1 MDGKMSRLL
10 RISSRLVVVLVV
22 SLQFLLFLSPRPAEA
37 AVVAGFSEYYIPG
50 FSDDLMAILDD
61 IEIKQAV
68 GDELTNL
75 ITISVGG
82 DVTLYYDHWENGLG
96 STTTADETY
105 TASKGDVLTFKTTN
119 VPYPRDGG
127 GGANVDDCTGGS
139 TYPSGGTGGS
149 ADNCY
154 DGRDRIY
161 VAGGAVSVAQAF
173 WPTVLNTNFANAWE
187 IYPVK
192 PYQTSYTIP
201 VGEDLYGSGSFAD
214 FYEVFVMVQATAD
227 DTGIEIDDPG
237 SAGVEVDVTRDKGET
252 VRLDHIDA
260 GTLITATAPVQVQF
274 LIGEDLVIQLQNN
287 SRSYT
292 AVPSGLWSTEYYS
305 PVPGASGGYDTDLF
319 VYNPTGS
326 ALTIDYEDRLGSGS
340 FSVAANAT
348 ESYQQNVGRYVPTDS
363 AVYLAAADGTTE
375 FWAIGGA
382 DAGSPTYNWGF
393 TLLPPDSLTDE
404 YFLSWAPGG
413 WNQGTQQ
420 PQQADYSPIYV
431 TPIQDNTTIFVDYS
445 PVDGTADATYVLD
458 RIEMQKIYDDSDAD
472 NTGHHIWATGPIAV
486 TWGEDADTASVASPG
501 LDAGYTILPLNKTW
515 IDVVLDLEKTAD
527 PSIIADAAGQ
537 TSVFT
542 LVVSTGAY
550 TVTDV
555 VATDTLPA
563 NWSYVSGSTMITL
576 PDDSTI
582 TGTSADPDTS
592 GQDLIWDELPT
603 DPLDMLPY
611 ETLTIEFTAIT
622 TAAPG
627 QASLNEAE
635 TSGTFGSY
643 TLTADDTAMVDI
655 SALEIAKISSAG
667 GSVAPGDTI
676 TYTILIT
683 NTGTATQN
691 NIVVSDT
698 LPVGTT
704 YVPSSTLVTYP
715 TSGSSGTYADDFDPN
730 GDFTGSDG
738 TSAWNTN
745 WLEVTESDGAAAGDI
760 QVGTTVGGCDGECLE
775 LWTYVGVGD
784 GAERSADLAG
794 ASSALLEFDISVLG
808 SQPAEFTVQFDG
820 DGAGTYT
827 NGPTFDEIDT
837 GSQTIEI
844 TDYITPTA
852 TTYVRFLIT
861 TGGGYRRFGI
871 DNVVI
876 TPTVSGGDIT
886 VSGGSSPNLVT
897 ASDGIDLP
905 AGETMTVTWKVTVDD
920 PVPAGQASVV
930 NIVAVSSDEEPAPL
944 EDTVVDV
951 LPFATIGNT
960 VWLDEDGD
968 GDQDAGEVGIP
979 NAVVEL
985 YNANG
990 TLVMTTTTDANG
1002 GYLFDDVVIGTY
1014 TVTAKTLTMP
1024 SGLAANPTYDEDD
1037 GTTSPD
1043 SETVVTLTTADEE
1056 RMTADF
1062 GYNWASP
1069 TDTNT
1074 PGVGATGAIGDRVWI
1089 DADGDGAQNPGE
1101 LGMGGVTVRLYT
1113 DPDGDGVYDSL
1124 AGTTTTDD
1132 AGNYIFDDLT
1142 AGAYVVEVNGGSVPG
1157 GYTQTGDP
1165 DQFGLACTACDNE
1178 TTLPVVLAPGD
1189 VFVNADFGYEP
1200 DTAADYQIGNQ
1211 VFLDAN
1217 GDGNLDTGEPGIA
1230 NVTVALLDA
1239 SGDIIATTRTD
1250 ANGVYTFTGL
1260 VDGTYTIWVNDTDN
1274 VLGELV
1280 QNSKPNN
1287 SVDGGQLC
1295 SACDG
1300 KNTVTL
1306 SGSGNLYQDFGYAPP
1321 DHVDGDGLIGDFI
1334 FLDANGDDSY
1344 DPGEPGLEGVTV
1356 TLTNSDGNTKT
1367 TTTDEN
1373 GYYSFGNLP
1382 AGTYTVTVSVPSGL
1396 TNSVDPYGS
1405 DDGQSV
1411 VTIGA
1416 GGVNLDQDFGYKAPT
1431 PNTISGTIWEDTDA
1445 DGTLEAVTETNRF
1458 AGVTVVM
1465 YDGDGNVVAT
1475 TETDSSGNY
1484 SFTGLPDGTYT
1495 VDVTDEDNVLN
1506 GYWHSTGSSP
1516 GSDNNSQVAPYT
1528 VSVSGGQTN
1537 TTADFGYYVD
1547 PAAIGNFV
1555 WLDLDNDGVQDADEP
1570 GIEGV
1575 TVVLTITY
1583 PTNGVVTVTVVTGDN
1598 GAYSFGNLLL
1608 DEDHDIGDSASGTPT
1623 YEVGVG
1629 ILPGTSYSP
1638 ESAAGNDDQDD
1649 GDSDGASEI
1658 ATVAQGEADPSYDF
1672 GFLGNVDLG
1681 DLPDDIGGSP
1691 DYPTWFSPGP
1701 AHVVFP
1707 DGGDADSDP
1716 DTTNSIPA
1724 VWLGSTVDTESNGQP
1739 STTATGDDI
1748 SGNDE
1753 DGVAFVSQDWVADTD
1768 TTFTVTLNSSE
1779 SGVTVYYGLWIDW
1792 DADGSFA
1799 TGDFYSGSGVTGS
1812 PITVTVPISVP
1823 VGYTAGDL
1831 VYIRAR
1837 ASDAPLRSGD
1847 YQGTLVNGEVED
1859 YRDNYPT
1866 AVTLSLFQA
1875 EWNEGEVL
1883 VTWETAMEIDTVGFN
1898 LWRSTSPGGRYER
1911 VNSALIPAESLG
1923 GVMGGFYFYTD
1934 PNVEV
1939 GTVYYYKLEEL
1950 EIGGRRNWYG
1960 PVSTGGGDPTSAT
1973 FFNVAASDSALT
1985 AWWVT
1990 GAVVVVSLPLV
2001 MGIRLWKRRR

>member
-1 MDGKMSRLL
+1 MTKKCVCFL
-10 RISSRLVVVLVV
+10 RICLRIVVVLVV
-22 SLQFLLFLSPRPAEA
+22 LLQVLALVPPQPVKA
-37 AVVAGFSEYYIPG
+37 AVVAGFSEYFIPG
-50 FSDDLMAILDD
+50 FSDDLMEILDD
-61 IEIKQAV
+61 IEVNQAV
-68 GDELTNL
+68 GTQLTNL
-75 ITISVGG
+75 VTISVGG

-96 STTTADETY
+96 SATSADETY
-105 TASKGDVLTFKTTN
+105 TASKGDVLTFKSTSI
-119 VPYPRDGG
+119 PYPRDGG
-127 GGANVDDCTGGS
+127 GTAAVDDCTGS

-149 ADNCY
+149 TDNCY

-187 IYPVK
+187 VYPVK
-192 PYQTSYTIP
+192 PYQTLYTIP
-201 VGEDLYGSGSFAD
+201 VGEDLLGSGSFAD
-214 FYEVFVMVQATAD
+214 FREVFVMVQATTD

-237 SAGVEVDVTRDKGET
+237 AAGVEVDTTRDKGET

-274 LIGEDLVIQLQNN
+274 LIGEDQVIQAQNN

-292 AVPSGLWSTEYYS
+292 AVPSSLWSTEYYS

-319 VYNPTGS
+319 IYNPTGS
-326 ALTIDYEDRLGSGS
+326 ALTINYEDRLGSGS

-363 AVYLAAADGTTE
+363 AVHIEAADGTTK
-375 FWAIGGA
+375 FWAIGGV

-404 YFLSWAPGG
+404 YFISWAPGG
-413 WNQGTQQ
+413 WNQGGGGS
-420 PQQADYSPIYV
+420 PQDSSYSPIYV

-445 PVDGTADATYVLD
+445 PSDGTVDDTYVLD

-472 NTGHHIWATGPIAV
+472 NTGMHIWATGPIAV
-486 TWGEDADTASVASPG
+486 TWGEDPDTAAAASPG

-515 IDVVLDLEKTAD
+515 VDVVLDLEKTAD

-555 VATDTLPA
+555 VITDTLPA
-563 NWSYVSGSTMITL
+563 NWSYVSGSTTITL
-576 PDDSTI
+576 PDDSAI
-582 TGTSADPDTS
+582 TGASADPDTS

-627 QASLNEAE
+627 QVSLNEAE
-635 TSGTFGSY
+635 TMGTFGSY
-643 TLTADDTAMVDI
+643 ILTADDTATVDI
-655 SALEIAKISSAG
+655 SALEIEKISSAG
-667 GSVAPGDTI
+667 GSVDPGDTI
-676 TYTILIT
+676 TYTIVIT

-698 LPVGTT
+698 LPAGTSYVDDSTVVNGWGLTGSTYTYLDTFNPASYSNTNQGTATWSGSWDETGDNDSPASGTISINNYRLRFNNLDYDTIERAVDLSSATAVTLTLDWERVGGNESVRVELWNGSGWQEVGSTNR
-704 YVPSSTLVTYP
+704 YGASSGTIVHNLTAAQI
-715 TSGSSGTYADDFDPN
+715 SGSSAIRFST
-730 GDFTGSDG
+730 
-738 TSAWNTN
+738 
-745 WLEVTESDGAAAGDI
+745 
-760 QVGTTVGGCDGECLE
+760 
-775 LWTYVGVGD
+775 
-784 GAERSADLAG
+784 
-794 ASSALLEFDISVLG
+794 
-808 SQPAEFTVQFDG
+808 
-820 DGAGTYT
+820 
-827 NGPTFDEIDT
+827 DT
-837 GSQTIEI
+837 GGWSNGEI
-844 TDYITPTA
+844 VD
-852 TTYVRFLIT
+852 
-861 TGGGYRRFGI
+861 I
-871 DNVVI
+871 DNVQFEFDTTSLAAV
-876 TPTVSGGDIT
+876 TKDNDPGGANEDLDD
-886 VSGGSSPNLVT
+886 GDPPALAT
-897 ASDGIDLP
+897 ANDGFILE
-905 AGETMTVTWKVTVDD
+905 AGETMTVTFQVTVDD
-920 PVPAGQASVV
+920 PVPAGQTSVV
-930 NIVAVSSDEEPAPL
+930 NTVAVSSDEEPTPL
-944 EDTVVDV
+944 EDTVVDA

-968 GDQDAGEVGIP
+968 GDQDAGETGIP
-979 NAVVEL
+979 GVVVEL
-985 YNANG
+985 YNADG

-1014 TVTAKTLTMP
+1014 TVTVKTSTMP

-1037 GTTSPD
+1037 GTTGPD
-1043 SETVVTLTTADEE
+1043 GETVVTLTTAGEE
-1056 RMTADF
+1056 HMTADF

-1074 PGVGATGAIGDRVWI
+1074 PGGSATGAIGDRVWI
-1089 DADGDGAQNPGE
+1089 DADGDGVQDPGE
-1101 LGMGGVTVRLYT
+1101 PGLGGVTVRLYT
-1113 DPDGDGVYDSL
+1113 DPDGDGVYDNL

-1132 AGNYIFDDLT
+1132 AGNYIFDGLA
-1142 AGAYVVEVNGGSVPG
+1142 AGAYVVEVNGGSAPG

-1165 DQFGLACTACDNE
+1165 DQFGSVCTVCDNA
-1178 TTLPVVLAPGD
+1178 TTTPIILAPGD
-1189 VFVNADFGYEP
+1189 VYVNADFGYEP
-1200 DTAADYQIGNQ
+1200 DTAANYQIGNQ

-1217 GDGNLDTGEPGIA
+1217 GDGNFDTGEPGIA

-1239 SGDIIATTRTD
+1239 SGDVIATTRTD
-1250 ANGVYTFTGL
+1250 ASGVYTFTGL
-1260 VDGTYTIWVNDTDN
+1260 VDGIYTVWVNDTDN

-1295 SACDG
+1295 STCNG

-1306 SGSGNLYQDFGYAPP
+1306 SGSGNLYQDFGYTPP

-1356 TLTNSDGNTKT
+1356 TLTDSDGNTKT

-1373 GYYSFGNLP
+1373 GYYSFGDLP
-1382 AGTYTVTVSVPSGL
+1382 AGTYTVTVSTPSGL

-1405 DDGQSV
+1405 NDGQSV

-1416 GGVNLDQDFGYKAPT
+1416 GGVNLDQDFGYKAST

-1445 DGTLEAVTETNRF
+1445 DGTLEGGEPERF
-1458 AGVTVVM
+1458 EGVTVVL
-1465 YDGDGNVVAT
+1465 YDSDGNVVAT

-1495 VDVTDEDNVLN
+1495 VDVADDDNVLN

-1516 GSDNNSQVAPYT
+1516 GSDNNSQVDPYT

-1547 PAAIGNFV
+1547 SAAIGNFV

-1583 PTNGVVTVTVVTGDN
+1583 PTNGVVVTVTTVTGDN

-1608 DEDHDIGDSASGTPT
+1608 DEDQNVGSSAGGTPT

-1629 ILPGTSYSP
+1629 ILPGTSRSP
-1638 ESAAGNDDQDD
+1638 ESASGNDDQDD

-1658 ATVAQGEADPSYDF
+1658 ATMAQGEVDPSYDF
-1672 GFLGNVDLG
+1672 GFLGSVDLG

-1701 AHVVFP
+1701 SHIIFP
-1707 DGGDADSDP
+1707 STNGVP
-1716 DTTNSIPA
+1716 TTTNGIPA
-1724 VWLGSTVDTESNGQP
+1724 VWLGLVVDTESDGQP
-1739 STTATGDDI
+1739 SVGATGDG
-1748 SGNDE
+1748 SDE
-1753 DGVAFVSQDWVADTD
+1753 DGVEFNSADWVADAT
-1768 TTFTVTLNSSE
+1768 TTFTITLNSSE

-1792 DADGSFA
+1792 DEDGAFD
-1799 TGDFYSGSGVTGS
+1799 DFYAGSGVTGS
-1812 PITVTVPISVP
+1812 PAKVMVPVSVP
-1823 VGYTAGDL
+1823 VGYGSNDP

-1837 ASDAPLRSGD
+1837 VSAASLSFDD
-1847 YQGTLVNGEVED
+1847 YEGTIVNGEVED
-1859 YRDNYPT
+1859 YYDGPPT
-1866 AVTLSLFQA
+1866 AVTLSFFDA
-1875 EWNEGEVL
+1875 EWQGGDVV

-1898 LWRSTSPGGRYER
+1898 LWRSTSPDGTYEQ
-1911 VNSALIPAESLG
+1911 VNATLIPAASMG
-1923 GVMGGFYFYTD
+1923 GVWGGSYSYTD
-1934 PNVEV
+1934 ADVFA
-1939 GTVYYYKLEEL
+1939 GRVYYYKLEEL
-1950 EIGGRRNWYG
+1950 EVGGARNWYG
-1960 PVSTGGGDPTSAT
+1960 PVSSGGGETPTAVEL
-1973 FFNVAASDSALT
+1973 FNVAASGGT
-1985 AWWVT
+1985 VGIWWLA
-1990 GAVVVVSLPLV
+1990 GAVVALSLPPLLLV
-2001 MGIRLWKRRR
+2001 RLWRRRR